1 MEINKVLLIQKL
13 AENKMKYVLELTDM
27 PDFTDESGNKVK
39 IAHCTAF
46 MERETNVFDNSENVH
61 CHFLQPMNLIT
72 YMNINSILLQ
82 KTCLLL
88 I

>member
-39 IAHCTAF
+39 VVHCTAF
-46 MERETNVFDNSENVH
+46 MERETNVFDNSEN
-61 CHFLQPMNLIT
+61 T
-72 YMNINSILLQ
+72 
-82 KTCLLL
+82 
-88 I
+88 